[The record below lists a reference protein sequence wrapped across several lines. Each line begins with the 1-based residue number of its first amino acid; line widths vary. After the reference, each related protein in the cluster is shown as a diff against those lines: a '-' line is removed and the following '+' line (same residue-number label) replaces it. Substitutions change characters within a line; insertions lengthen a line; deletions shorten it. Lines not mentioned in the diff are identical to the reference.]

1 MKGMILAG
9 GKGTR
14 LHPLTKVVNKHLI
27 PIGKYPMIY
36 YPIIKLREADI
47 TEILI
52 TTNQQDLPLFR
63 ELLGDGKD
71 LGVRIHFKP
80 QQQAIGIPDA
90 ILLSKPFVGSD
101 KLTVILGDNIF
112 QDSLLPYVQ
121 SYKNQS
127 IGAKVL
133 LKTVPDPTRYGIA
146 IFDKTHKNM
155 LSIEEKPTNP
165 SSNYCVTGIYM
176 YDSEVFELIKQI
188 TPSSRGELEITDVN
202 NLYLQN
208 SKLSFDVLSNWWI
221 DAGTYEAIYEANQF
235 TFNNDILSLTE
246 KKVVI
251 QNEDSYYRQ

>member
-36 YPIIKLREADI
+36 YPIVKLREADI
-47 TEILI
+47 TDILI
-52 TTNQQDLPLFR
+52 TTNQQDLPLFWA
-63 ELLGDGKD
+63 LLGDGKD
-71 LGVRIHFKP
+71 LGVRIHFET
-80 QQQAIGIPDA
+80 QQQAAGIPDA
-90 ILLSKPFVGSD
+90 ILLSKTFVGSD
-101 KLTVILGDNIF
+101 KLAVILGDNIF
-112 QDSLLPYVQ
+112 QDSLIPYVE

-133 LKTVPDPTRYGIA
+133 LKTVPDPSRYGIA
-146 IFDKTHKNM
+146 TFDESQKNL
-155 LSIEEKPTNP
+155 LSITEKPANP

-176 YDSEVFELIKQI
+176 YDTEVFDLIKQI
-188 TPSSRGELEITDVN
+188 SPSSRAELEITDVN

-208 SKLSFDVLSNWWI
+208 SKLTFDVLSNWWI
-221 DAGTYEAIYEANQF
+221 DAGTYEAIFEANQF

-246 KKVVI
+246 KGCDL
-251 QNEDSYYRQ
+251 E

>member
-36 YPIIKLREADI
+36 YPIFKLREADI

-52 TTNQQDLPLFR
+52 TTNHQDLPLFR
-63 ELLGDGKD
+63 KLLGDGKN
-71 LGVRIHFKP
+71 LGVRIHYKI
-80 QQQAIGIPDA
+80 QQQAVGIPDA
-90 ILLSKPFVGSD
+90 ILLSKSFVGND
-101 KLTVILGDNIF
+101 KFTVILGDNIF
-112 QDSLLPYVQ
+112 QDSLIPYVQ
-121 SYKNQS
+121 SYQNQT

-133 LKTVPDPTRYGIA
+133 LKNVPDPTRYGIA
-146 IFDKTHKNM
+146 TFDKTHKNI
-155 LSIEEKPTNP
+155 LFIEEKPTNP
-165 SSNYCVTGIYM
+165 ISNYCVTGIYM
-176 YDSEVFELIKQI
+176 YDTKIFEFIKQI

-208 SKLSFDVLSNWWI
+208 SKLTFDVLSHWWV
-221 DAGTYEAIYEANQF
+221 DAGTYEAIFEANQF

-246 KKVVI
+246 KGC
-251 QNEDSYYRQ
+251 DL